1 MNNETYI
8 KQICTQKES
17 LTLLLSE
24 IIVIVGIA
32 VVLGH
37 STSRPIRAAVLRRA
51 VIRVVIIWKYDL
63 SLFNTDCNA
72 YDNNYFW

>member
-17 LTLLLSE
+17 LTLWLSE
-24 IIVIVGIA
+24 IIIIVGIA

-51 VIRVVIIWKYDL
+51 VIRVVIIRKYNVRGERRPD
-63 SLFNTDCNA
+63 FVGVK
-72 YDNNYFW
+72 